1 MSQKHLPQNWIQK
14 LCVEL
19 SVTGWITGNF
29 PHEAVRLFTAWA
41 QAEGGTA
48 QWNPLNTTDHV
59 SDGFGAWQAAD
70 YNSVGVCNFNNP
82 WQGIAAT
89 AATFLSNQAFT
100 VLLEAIRALGT
111 SGKTAEQIVQGHE
124 TAIKTWGTNPNTIL
138 EVLKTTS

>member
-14 LCVEL
+14 LCVQL
-19 SVTGWITGNF
+19 SVQGWTTGTF
-29 PHEAVRLFTAWA
+29 PHQIVRLFTAWA

-59 SDGFGAWQAAD
+59 TDAFGAWQGPD

-89 AATFLSNQAFT
+89 AATFLSNTAFAL
-100 VLLEAIRALGT
+100 LLEAIRNAET
-111 SGKTAEQIVQGHE
+111 SGQTAEQIVQGHE
-124 TAIKTWGTNPNTIL
+124 TAIKTWGTSPATIL
-138 EVLKTTS
+138 AVLKTTP